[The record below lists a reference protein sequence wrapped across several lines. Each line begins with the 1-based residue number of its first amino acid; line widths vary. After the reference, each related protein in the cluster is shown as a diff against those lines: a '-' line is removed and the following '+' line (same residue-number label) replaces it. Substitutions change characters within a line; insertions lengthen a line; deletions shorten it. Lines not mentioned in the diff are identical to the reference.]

1 MASVYIRTLL
11 VYFMLIITLRL
22 MGKRQIGELQLSEL
36 IVTILLS
43 ELAAI
48 PIADKDIPL
57 FYAIVPILLLLSLE
71 VILSYIVLR
80 LPGIKNLF
88 AGRPSII
95 INKGVLDQKEL
106 ERQRTGISELLCS
119 LRQSGISDIGD
130 VEYAILE
137 QNGRFSV
144 FPKAA
149 SSSVTPQQMNMKVEE
164 PGIAHALILDRKIIE
179 DNLILSGWDK
189 KRLQRELKQRKL
201 TAEDIFLFSV
211 NDTGETTIIIKEKKK

>member
-57 FYAIVPILLLLSLE
+57 LYAIVPILLLLSLE

-80 LPGIKNLF
+80 VPGLKNLF

-95 INKGVLDQKEL
+95 IQKGVLNQKEL

-119 LRQSGISDIGD
+119 LRQSGISDIGE

-149 SSSVTPQQMNMKVEE
+149 NSSITPAQMHLNISEQ
-164 PGIAHALILDRKIIE
+164 GISHALILDRKVIR
-179 DNLILSGWDK
+179 DNLILAGWDEK
-189 KRLQRELKQRKL
+189 KLSEELTRRSFTK
-201 TAEDIFLFSV
+201 EDIFLFSV
-211 NDTGETTIIIKEKKK
+211 NDTGDITIIIKEKNN